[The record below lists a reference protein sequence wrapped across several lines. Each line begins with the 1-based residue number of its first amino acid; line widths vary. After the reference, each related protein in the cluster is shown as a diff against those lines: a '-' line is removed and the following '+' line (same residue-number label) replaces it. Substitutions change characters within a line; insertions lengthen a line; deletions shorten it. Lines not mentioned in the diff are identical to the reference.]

1 MCAVSY
7 FVGVNIMTKKK
18 KSEPELLT
26 LAELARRIGA
36 SRSAVSQWVQS
47 QEKAGIIVAVPVGRR
62 GKMIDI
68 NNPIVRRYVQNT
80 AGNSVR
86 SGEGAG
92 AENASAN
99 TIRKLTY
106 QCKRTELQTALTRE
120 KYISLSSVKVFFEK
134 LAEVECEIF
143 TSFPDKVIKRV
154 EAELKLKLP
163 QDTKKK
169 AAELLQTAVGSC
181 LESTYRL
188 IKEFERKNA
197 PKAATKKSA

>member
-1 MCAVSY
+1 VRYNS
-7 FVGVNIMTKKK
+7 FLGVCKMAKKK
-18 KSEPELLT
+18 KAEPDLLT
-26 LAELARRIGA
+26 LAEMARRIGT

-47 QEKAGIIVAVPVGRR
+47 QARADVILAVPMGRR

-68 NNPIVRRYVQNT
+68 NNPIVRRYVQNS

-86 SGEGAG
+86 AGDGAS

-106 QCKRTELQTALTRE
+106 QCKKTELQNTITRE
-120 KYISLSSVKVFFEK
+120 KYISLDSVKIFFEK
-134 LAEVECEIF
+134 LGEVECEIF
-143 TSFPDKVIKRV
+143 STFPDRVIKRV